1 MAPDFPLPAWLA
13 GLLSY
18 LANLRVLCTRV
29 VVHSASENVGNQHC
43 CTGIFTLYFRDGH
56 CTCNTCSAG
65 CWCWWQRVGMVC
77 SNNGLGGSR
86 GVWFGRV
93 LLTRLC
99 LPAACSFITWW
110 SAAAGI
116 TTTPARQV
124 GTNRQPCFVNV
135 NAGHRR
141 VRAVLKAP
149 IMVP

>member
-1 MAPDFPLPAWLA
+1 
-13 GLLSY
+13 
-18 LANLRVLCTRV
+18 
-29 VVHSASENVGNQHC
+29 
-43 CTGIFTLYFRDGH
+43 
-56 CTCNTCSAG
+56 
-65 CWCWWQRVGMVC
+65 MVC

-99 LPAACSFITWW
+99 LPAACSFIAWW

-124 GTNRQPCFVNV
+124 GTNRQPGFVNV
-135 NAGHRR
+135 NAGRRR

-149 IMVP
+149 VMVP